1 MTHGR
6 QSRAELMVEEVVATL
21 MDSASKRRALGM
33 QSVGCWAQDASVG
46 KGAADDLGAL
56 ADRVLV
62 ALTPRAAELPRESA
76 VGVLMVLFTYSDD
89 LPAYRA
95 YAEAVR
101 ARVPRVVL
109 PNGVVR
115 WLDDKGAPWLEA
127 RKAEVGPSWFEPHLR
142 SETDTQYRFEW
153 WMDGP
158 YGLRKLTIYL
168 DFDGQRAEYYKVS
181 EEPHFDPRLAAEPW
195 MDGIEEGIVV
205 DAPYTL
211 VPGTATMDSLFAWLW
226 HRD

>member
-1 MTHGR
+1 
-6 QSRAELMVEEVVATL
+6 
-21 MDSASKRRALGM
+21 M

-56 ADRVLV
+56 ANRVLV
-62 ALTPRAAELPRESA
+62 ALTPRVAELPRESA
-76 VGVLMVLFTYSDD
+76 VGVLMVLFTYCDD
-89 LPAYRA
+89 LPAYRP

-101 ARVPRVVL
+101 ARVPKVVL

-115 WLDDKGAPWLEA
+115 WLDDKATPWFAA

-142 SETDTQYRFEW
+142 SKTDTQHRFEW

-158 YGLRKLTIYL
+158 YGMRKLTIYL

-181 EEPHFDPRLAAEPW
+181 EQPHFYDRHTCEGW
-195 MDGIEEGIVV
+195 MDGIEDGVV
-205 DAPYTL
+205 EDGAVVLDAPDTL

-226 HRD
+226 HRDPA